1 MSMRDF
7 DGARRLITALS
18 LSAVKEWASL
28 AAKWFS
34 YEIGADSGQFKE
46 MEMVMARPGSHHA
59 WGKRPILIVGGPAQ

>member
-1 MSMRDF
+1 
-7 DGARRLITALS
+7 
-18 LSAVKEWASL
+18 VKEWVSL

-46 MEMVMARPGSHHA
+46 MEMVMARPDSHHA